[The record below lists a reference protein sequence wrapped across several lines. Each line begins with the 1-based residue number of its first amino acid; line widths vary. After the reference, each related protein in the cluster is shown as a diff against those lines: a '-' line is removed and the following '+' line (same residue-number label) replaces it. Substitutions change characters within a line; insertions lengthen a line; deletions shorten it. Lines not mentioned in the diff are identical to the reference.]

1 MTDGKLIDNLRRAHR
16 FSRKFEV
23 VARTL
28 DWQLAVRTVRFMS
41 KLQKAAN
48 WNNFFFVLISK
59 PARAEAD
66 EILDYLEVVN
76 KQLIERWISVQIH

>member
-1 MTDGKLIDNLRRAHR
+1 MADGKLIDNLRRAHR
-16 FSRKFEV
+16 FSRKSEV
-23 VARTL
+23 VARTF

-66 EILDYLEVVN
+66 EILDYLSAPLN
-76 KQLIERWISVQIH
+76 